1 MKYVIVGFGKF
12 GRLAL
17 SRLIEDAS
25 ADRIIVVEHEKDL
38 YEIDDPPRVQAVRG
52 EAVSVLMNSPTL
64 EADDMIIP
72 MVPFHLAAAFLLA
85 TLPDVREIRLP
96 QELAGIVPNP
106 WRLNDFNL
114 CCSRSDFICPDDCPE
129 GDVCAVTGEPRDEP
143 LYQFIRSLEIPGFTV
158 LVQRS
163 FQILPGI
170 GGYPLRDLWTFRRM
184 IDSGQYLI
192 ATSCKCHG
200 ILTGIR
206 R

>member
-1 MKYVIVGFGKF
+1 MKYVIAGFGKF

-17 SRLIEDAS
+17 ERLIDTAP
-25 ADRIIVVEHEKDL
+25 ANGIIVVEHKKDL
-38 YEIDDPPRVQAVRG
+38 HGIDDPRRVHTVRG
-52 EAVSVLMNSPTL
+52 DIVSVLLNSPAL

-85 TLPDVREIRLP
+85 TLPDAREISLP
-96 QELAGIVPNP
+96 QELAGMVPNP
-106 WRLNDFNL
+106 WSLNDSNL

-143 LYQFIRSLEIPGFTV
+143 LYQFIRLLEIPGFAV

-170 GGYPLRDLWTFRRM
+170 GGYSLGDLWKLRGL
-184 IDSGQYLI
+184 IDSGKYI
-192 ATSCKCHG
+192 VATSCKCHG
-200 ILTGIR
+200 IMTGIR